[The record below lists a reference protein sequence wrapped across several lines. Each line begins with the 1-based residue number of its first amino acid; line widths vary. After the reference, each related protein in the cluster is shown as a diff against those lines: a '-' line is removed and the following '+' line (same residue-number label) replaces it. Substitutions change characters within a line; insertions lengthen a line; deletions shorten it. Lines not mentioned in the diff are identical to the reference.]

1 MSANP
6 DSIKEEKTE
15 NKKSDN
21 NAIEN
26 SIKSNAHKL
35 KPYIPVC
42 ILILIM
48 FVIFKY
54 WDSAIGF
61 IKLFISASNGLII
74 GLIIAFLVNII
85 MCSYE
90 NGLNRLFK
98 GKIKH
103 SVLRAIGIVTSF
115 LTLILILA
123 AIINIVIPELINSI
137 SLMITALTDHLPKLL
152 NELKDNKYI
161 GEYATNLLKS
171 MPSSENI
178 ESAVKSLGSFVLSGA
193 SGALGIIMNS
203 AGAIISIIANLG
215 IGIFFSI
222 YILADK
228 EKLKRQCTG
237 LVNTYLPGR
246 KAILSLAELLA
257 KNFRNFIVAQVTDAC
272 ILGSLCTLGMLLLK
286 LPYALMSGVIIAFFA
301 LIPIIGAFLGMGISA
316 FFILMVSPIKALV
329 FLIFIITLQQI
340 DNNFIYPRVVG
351 NKVELPGMWVLA
363 AVTVFG
369 GMFGIV
375 GILCSVP
382 VTATVY
388 KIIKDDYRKRVART
402 EQQSCETDSS
412 L

>member
-1 MSANP
+1 MSDNP
-6 DSIKEEKTE
+6 DSITEE
-15 NKKSDN
+15 NSKKSDN

-35 KPYIPVC
+35 KPYIPLC
-42 ILILIM
+42 ISVLIM

-54 WDSAIGF
+54 WDSAINF
-61 IKLFISASNGLII
+61 IGLFISAASGLII
-74 GLIIAFLVNII
+74 GIIIAFLVNII
-85 MCSYE
+85 MTTYE
-90 NGLNRLFK
+90 KGINKLFR
-98 GKIKH
+98 GKLKH
-103 SVLRAIGIVTSF
+103 SILRAIGITTSM
-115 LTLILILA
+115 LTMLLIIFGV
-123 AIINIVIPELINSI
+123 IKIVIPELINSI
-137 SLMITALTDHLPKLL
+137 SLMITALTDNFPKMLKELKNNKYVGKYAANLL
-152 NELKDNKYI
+152 N
-161 GEYATNLLKS
+161 S
-171 MPSSENI
+171 MPSSKDI
-178 ESAVKSLGSFVLSGA
+178 ETTVQGLGRFVINGA
-193 SGALGIIMNS
+193 SGAMNVVVS
-203 AGAIISIIANLG
+203 SVEAIISVVAKLG

-246 KAILSLAELLA
+246 KKILFLARLLA

-316 FFILMVSPIKALV
+316 FFILMVSPVKALV